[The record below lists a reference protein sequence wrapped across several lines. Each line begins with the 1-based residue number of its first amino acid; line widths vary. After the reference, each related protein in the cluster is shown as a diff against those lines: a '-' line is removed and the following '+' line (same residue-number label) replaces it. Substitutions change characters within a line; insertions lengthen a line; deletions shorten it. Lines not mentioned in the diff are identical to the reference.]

1 MGREKKA
8 GEVEKERERE
18 EKGEGSGRE
27 ERGSA
32 ATLEGG
38 RTKVR
43 RMSEAEE
50 APRGTGVRCH
60 RRQDGHDGQDEH
72 DVQDVQDGS
81 LCAQWG
87 QRKRSRRR
95 TPAVSVG
102 AFFALRLC
110 RKKDRG
116 SWMAERMSGFPG
128 FQKAE
133 ITRTRRLIPD
143 F

>member
-1 MGREKKA
+1 M
-8 GEVEKERERE
+8 
-18 EKGEGSGRE
+18 
-27 ERGSA
+27 
-32 ATLEGG
+32 
-38 RTKVR
+38 R

-110 RKKDRG
+110 RKKRPGIMDGRANVRIPG
-116 SWMAERMSGFPG
+116 LSKGGDYPYPQAYPG
-128 FQKAE
+128 FLSHTEEGFETQPRDELLLWA
-133 ITRTRRLIPD
+133 
-143 F
+143 